1 MTAPDMD
8 SPSTASSTFEPN
20 ADELLARNAAY
31 AEAFDDHDLDVAP
44 RRQLA
49 IVACMDSRMAIFG
62 ILGLQHGDAHVIRN
76 AGGVITDDVIRSL
89 CVSQRALGTE
99 EVWIVKHTDCGL
111 LGLDDRQFLDAL
123 EADTGER
130 PGWTPGGF
138 ASLEE
143 GVREAVEQVRSDPAL
158 ASSAVRGFIFDVES
172 GELTEIGSNAR

>member
-1 MTAPDMD
+1 MGTSD
-8 SPSTASSTFEPN
+8 SRVPSRR
-20 ADELLARNAAY
+20 LAV
-31 AEAFDDHDLDVAP
+31 LT
-44 RRQLA
+44 
-49 IVACMDSRMAIFG
+49 CMDCRIDPLVAA
-62 ILGLQHGDAHVIRN
+62 GLEHGEAHVLRN
-76 AGGVITDDVIRSL
+76 AGAVVTADVSRSL
-89 CVSQRALGTE
+89 ALSQRALGTE

-123 EADTGER
+123 EADTDER

>member
-1 MTAPDMD
+1 MGTSD
-8 SPSTASSTFEPN
+8 SRVPSRR
-20 ADELLARNAAY
+20 LAV
-31 AEAFDDHDLDVAP
+31 LT
-44 RRQLA
+44 
-49 IVACMDSRMAIFG
+49 CMDCRIDPLVAS
-62 ILGLQHGDAHVIRN
+62 GLEHGEAHVLRN
-76 AGGVITDDVIRSL
+76 AGAVVTADVSRSL
-89 CVSQRALGTE
+89 ALSQRALGTE